1 MRRLLIGICAIGAVA
16 LPASAASAA
25 QFDSSVKI
33 RSDDSG
39 DPPEM
44 RRNYYPHFK
53 GTVRSG
59 HDACEGSRKVK
70 LYRRQPG
77 ADERV
82 GDDRTNDRGK
92 WEIVLDKP
100 NENVF
105 YAMVEDREIGAG
117 KCLKDRSP
125 DFHHDPFP

>member
-1 MRRLLIGICAIGAVA
+1 MRRLLIGICAVAAVA
-16 LPASAASAA
+16 VPASAVGAA
-25 QFDSSVKI
+25 QFNSTVKI

-59 HDACEGSRKVK
+59 NDACEGNRKVK

-77 ADERV
+77 ADEQV

-105 YAMVEDREIGAG
+105 YAIADDREIGAG